1 MSNGTTA
8 NETNNAL
15 VCEQPRLALSVLAN
29 QKRWQWVSNEA
40 FYRLVPGE
48 YYGFYQNWVRLW
60 LYWYDGYVPWVHGG
74 QYGLL
79 STGIGTTIVN
89 RAADSV
95 FGGNVMFANARKPT
109 SYTTKDGKPIGAA
122 MNFIANKWSLDVNF
136 KGKIKRAIKDA
147 FAGGFSLLKLNKA
160 DGELWLDA
168 LRADR
173 FYLDKTGNG
182 KIRKVVCIL
191 SFYDSTTP
199 SKGGDKKKYC
209 LIEERRYEKLGMFGK
224 EIPIVEYKIYDSSVQ
239 IQYLDINDN
248 FIKWEDLPKNV
259 REAFKAEYD
268 FELNRPQAMNG
279 FTDLGCYL
287 LLGSDDVS
295 NVPQVGLGESLLA
308 NILTYLYEY
317 DFYNTCFNTDM
328 YLARGRVLV
337 PKPMQSPQA
346 ATGAQNSGLDDF
358 LYTKVETL
366 NTDQQKPEAIQFE
379 LRSAEWKE
387 ARNMLLE
394 CMATSIGISVS
405 TLASYLQDGSNR
417 TAREVSAEENAT
429 TLFVEN
435 ARRRFEAPINEMLKT
450 VLRFYGYKDDIE
462 VRWSRSGMTNIT
474 VLVDTLSRAVDAGLI
489 SQKKA
494 HHAFNYD
501 DDEEQNEEDYKL
513 VEQERS
519 QQATDTEEDYMRYL
533 NDNSQPSAQPA
544 GDSGGGSGDKDQKD
558 GEGRVLPPNAEER
571 DRPKGI

>member
-1 MSNGTTA
+1 MAEERTKLPEQAVS
-8 NETNNAL
+8 L
-15 VCEQPRLALSVLAN
+15 EQPRLAVSVVAN
-29 QKRWQWVSNEA
+29 QKRWQWVNNEA
-40 FYRLVPGE
+40 FYALLPAP
-48 YYGFYQNWVRLW
+48 YYSFYNNWVRLW

-79 STGIGTTIVN
+79 STSIGTTIVN

-109 SYTTKDGKPIGAA
+109 DYTTKDGKPIGTA
-122 MNFIANKWSLDVNF
+122 MNFIANKWAIETDF

-160 DGELWLDA
+160 NGKLWLDA

-173 FYLDKTGNG
+173 FYLDKTGTG
-182 KIRKVVCIL
+182 EVRKAVCLL
-191 SFYDSTTP
+191 SFYDSITP
-199 SKGGDKKKYC
+199 SKSGAKKKYC
-209 LIEERRYEKLGMFGK
+209 LIEERRYEKIGLFG
-224 EIPIVEYKIYDSSVQ
+224 EEVPVVEYKMYDSSVQ
-239 IQYLDINDN
+239 IQYLDIRDN
-248 FIKWEDLPKNV
+248 FVKWEDLPKNV

-268 FELNRPQAMNG
+268 FALNRPQAMNG
-279 FTDLGCYL
+279 FSDLGCYL
-287 LLGSDDVS
+287 LLGSDDIS
-295 NVPQVGLGESLLA
+295 NVPQIGLGESLLA

-337 PKPMQSPQA
+337 PKAMQSPQA
-346 ATGAQNSGLDDF
+346 RAGVRDAGLDDF
-358 LYTKVETL
+358 LYTKVEMM
-366 NTDQQKPEAIQFE
+366 NTDEQKPEAIQFA

-387 ARNMLLE
+387 ARNMLIE

-405 TLASYLQDGSNR
+405 TLASYLNDASNR

-435 ARRRFEAPINEMLKT
+435 ARRRFETPINALLKT
-450 VLRFYGYKDDIE
+450 VLRFYGYADDIE

-501 DDEEQNEEDYKL
+501 DDEEQNEEDFKL
-513 VEQERS
+513 VEQERN
-519 QQATDTEEDYMRYL
+519 QQAIDTEDAYMRYL
-533 NDNSQPSAQPA
+533 NDNSQPSAQPT
-544 GDSGGGSGDKDQKD
+544 GDSGGGSGNKDQKD
-558 GEGRVLPPNAEER
+558 GQR
-571 DRPKGI
+571 

>member
-1 MSNGTTA
+1 MA
-8 NETNNAL
+8 EERTNLPEQAVSL
-15 VCEQPRLALSVLAN
+15 EQPRLAVSVVAN
-29 QKRWQWVSNEA
+29 QKRWQWVNNEA
-40 FYRLVPGE
+40 FYALLPAS
-48 YYGFYQNWVRLW
+48 YYSFYNNWVRLW

-79 STGIGTTIVN
+79 STSIGTTIVN

-109 SYTTKDGKPIGAA
+109 DYTAKDGKPIGTA
-122 MNFIANKWSLDVNF
+122 MNFIANKWAIETDF

-160 DGELWLDA
+160 NGKLWLDA

-173 FYLDKTGNG
+173 FYLDKTGTG
-182 KIRKVVCIL
+182 EVRKAVCLL
-191 SFYDSTTP
+191 SFYDSITP
-199 SKGGDKKKYC
+199 SKSGAKKKYC
-209 LIEERRYEKLGMFGK
+209 LIEERRYEKIGLFV
-224 EIPIVEYKIYDSSVQ
+224 EEVPVVEYKMYDSSVQ
-239 IQYLDINDN
+239 IQYLDIRDN
-248 FIKWEDLPKNV
+248 FVKWEDLPKNV

-268 FELNRPQAMNG
+268 FALNRPQAMNG
-279 FTDLGCYL
+279 FSDLGCYL
-287 LLGSDDVS
+287 LLGSDDIS
-295 NVPQVGLGESLLA
+295 NVPQIGLGESLLA

-337 PKPMQSPQA
+337 PKAMQSPQA
-346 ATGAQNSGLDDF
+346 RAGVRDAGLDDF
-358 LYTKVETL
+358 LYTKVEMM
-366 NTDQQKPEAIQFE
+366 NTDEQKPEAIQFA

-387 ARNMLLE
+387 ARNMLIE

-405 TLASYLQDGSNR
+405 TLASYLNDASNR

-435 ARRRFEAPINEMLKT
+435 ARRRFETPINALLRT
-450 VLRFYGYKDDIE
+450 VLRFYGYADDIE

-501 DDEEQNEEDYKL
+501 DDEEQNEEDFKL
-513 VEQERS
+513 VEQEREGR
-519 QQATDTEEDYMRYL
+519 DEYTEEQYAGYL
-533 NDNSQPSAQPA
+533 NENGKSAQSS
-544 GDSGGGSGDKDQKD
+544 GDSA
-558 GEGRVLPPNAEER
+558 GRS
-571 DRPKGI
+571 

>member
-1 MSNGTTA
+1 MA
-8 NETNNAL
+8 EERTNLPEQAVSL
-15 VCEQPRLALSVLAN
+15 EQPRLAVSVVAN
-29 QKRWQWVSNEA
+29 QKRWQWVNNEA
-40 FYRLVPGE
+40 FYALLPAP
-48 YYGFYQNWVRLW
+48 YYSFYNNWVRLW

-79 STGIGTTIVN
+79 STSIGTTIVN
-89 RAADSV
+89 RSADSV

-109 SYTTKDGKPIGAA
+109 DYTTKDGKPIGTA
-122 MNFIANKWSLDVNF
+122 MNFIANKWAIETDF

-160 DGELWLDA
+160 NGKLWLDA

-173 FYLDKTGNG
+173 FYLDKTGTG
-182 KIRKVVCIL
+182 EVRKAVCLL
-191 SFYDSTTP
+191 SFYDSITP
-199 SKGGDKKKYC
+199 SKSGATKKYC
-209 LIEERRYEKLGMFGK
+209 LIEERRYEKIGLFG
-224 EIPIVEYKIYDSSVQ
+224 EEVPVVEYKMYDSSVQ
-239 IQYLDINDN
+239 IQYLDIRDN
-248 FIKWEDLPKNV
+248 FVKWEDLPKNV

-268 FELNRPQAMNG
+268 FALNRPQAMNG
-279 FTDLGCYL
+279 FSDLGCYL
-287 LLGSDDVS
+287 LLGSDDIS
-295 NVPQVGLGESLLA
+295 NVPQIGLGESLLA

-337 PKPMQSPQA
+337 PKAMQSPQA
-346 ATGAQNSGLDDF
+346 RAGVRDAGLDDF
-358 LYTKVETL
+358 LYTKVEMM
-366 NTDQQKPEAIQFE
+366 NTDEQKPEAIQFA

-387 ARNMLLE
+387 ARNMLIE

-405 TLASYLQDGSNR
+405 TLASYLNDASNR

-435 ARRRFEAPINEMLKT
+435 ARRRFETPINALLRT
-450 VLRFYGYKDDIE
+450 VLRFYGYADDIE

-501 DDEEQNEEDYKL
+501 DDEEQNEEDFKL
-513 VEQERS
+513 VEQEREGR
-519 QQATDTEEDYMRYL
+519 DEYTEEQYARYL
-533 NDNSQPSAQPA
+533 NENGKSAQSS
-544 GDSGGGSGDKDQKD
+544 GDSA
-558 GEGRVLPPNAEER
+558 GRS
-571 DRPKGI
+571 